1 MRDCRDYSSKTPFS
15 PRALT
20 TNSCKSTLHKIT
32 HPKRTIHIE
41 ESAGNALCQIPTPCS
56 RITHAQKHHRQRR
69 AIRLPPGPRVG
80 CPARHLRLRRRAI
93 PSRAPARPSR
103 RTHLPRPQPQNPV
116 RALGLAQTGT
126 QPAARI
132 ATRRT
137 GTQPTRTPCIGS
149 PGIGKWRTA
158 SPPHSR
164 RDRRLPGFSMTTRTA
179 AFRASDSKTRS
190 PSPQCQTC
198 VRPSLSGMFAARP
211 SFNVSD
217 MRPV

>member
-1 MRDCRDYSSKTPFS
+1 M
-15 PRALT
+15 
-20 TNSCKSTLHKIT
+20 
-32 HPKRTIHIE
+32 
-41 ESAGNALCQIPTPCS
+41 
-56 RITHAQKHHRQRR
+56 
-69 AIRLPPGPRVG
+69 G

-103 RTHLPRPQPQNPV
+103 RAHLPRPQPQNPV

-164 RDRRLPGFSMTTRTA
+164 RDRRLPGFCMTPRMTTRTA

-198 VRPSLSGMFAARP
+198 VRPSLSGHVRRSPLVQCQRCAR
-211 SFNVSD
+211 SNTSD
-217 MRPV
+217 LRPVYTPPAIPPP